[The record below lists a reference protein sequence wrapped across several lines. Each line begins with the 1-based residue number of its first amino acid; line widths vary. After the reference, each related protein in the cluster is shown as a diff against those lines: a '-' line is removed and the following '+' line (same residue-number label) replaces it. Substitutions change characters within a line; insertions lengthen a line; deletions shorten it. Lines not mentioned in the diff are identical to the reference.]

1 MHLRSFDIR
10 QWPVTLRVWPLVIG
24 CSPILWLGVFV
35 GTGIAQS
42 ISLTPAQC
50 QRLAE
55 IVRNDNGAGAMFATF
70 KREAD
75 RSLSDQPRPIDEI
88 QTEGKLP
95 QDLVKIKTEES
106 LADMAKLMSFSYAY
120 AVTGDAKYAAKAR
133 EFVLA
138 WAKVNRSNGDPI
150 DDTNLEPL
158 LFTYDLTRNTFSP
171 GELQM
176 VDAYLQG
183 VAAAEMATAKAKAQ
197 NHYNNWHSH
206 RLKIV
211 GLIALLLHDTPLVE
225 QTVRM
230 YQEQI
235 DHNIE
240 PDGSTYDFHERDAL
254 HYHIYDL
261 EPLLTLTIAA
271 KGNGI
276 DLYSYQSSR
285 GGSLSKGVQFL
296 IPFAQ
301 GVKTHPEFVNSKVPF
316 DRKRAEAGAKEYQP
330 GSPFVPHSALPV
342 LALAEYFDTSLIG
355 LIQTL
360 GNKPSQKYVTWQM
373 VLNDARK

>member
-1 MHLRSFDIR
+1 
-10 QWPVTLRVWPLVIG
+10 
-24 CSPILWLGVFV
+24 
-35 GTGIAQS
+35 
-42 ISLTPAQC
+42 
-50 QRLAE
+50 
-55 IVRNDNGAGAMFATF
+55 
-70 KREAD
+70 
-75 RSLSDQPRPIDEI
+75 
-88 QTEGKLP
+88 
-95 QDLVKIKTEES
+95 
-106 LADMAKLMSFSYAY
+106 
-120 AVTGDAKYAAKAR
+120 
-133 EFVLA
+133 
-138 WAKVNRSNGDPI
+138 
-150 DDTNLEPL
+150 
-158 LFTYDLTRNTFSP
+158 
-171 GELQM
+171 M

-183 VAAAEMATAKAKAQ
+183 VVAAEMATAKAKAQ

-211 GLIALLLHDTPLVE
+211 GLIALLLHDAPLVE

-230 YQEQI
+230 YKEQI

-261 EPLLTLTIAA
+261 EPLLTLAIAA

-276 DLYSYQSSR
+276 DLYSYQSPR

-301 GVKTHPEFVNSKVPF
+301 GVKAHPEFVNSKVPF
-316 DRKRAEAGAKEYQP
+316 DRKRAEAGAKEYEA
-330 GSPFVPHSALPV
+330 GSPFVPHSALSA
-342 LALAEYFDTSLIG
+342 LALAEYFDTSLVG
-355 LIQTL
+355 LIQAL